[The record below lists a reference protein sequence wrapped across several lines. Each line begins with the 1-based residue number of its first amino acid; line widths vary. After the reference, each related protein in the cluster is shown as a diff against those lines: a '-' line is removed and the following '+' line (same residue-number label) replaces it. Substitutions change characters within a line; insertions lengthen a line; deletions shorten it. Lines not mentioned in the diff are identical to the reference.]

1 MRPGSKAVRTLLVL
15 SAASLLAALV
25 PLLVWPLLAAL
36 AAVGAL
42 VFIERRRLKRV
53 TVTHDEAPVFVISL
67 DEEEPIAFRLATD
80 ASRPVRLTV
89 RRVWPALVA
98 EGSATMTGLCR
109 PGETLSFSSRVRA
122 VQRGTAALDGPH
134 LAMTFWGWAERVV
147 SLPSR
152 SELKVLP
159 NLRAVRR
166 LHRQLNDVFL
176 RGLGQRTAPRL
187 GKGREFDRLREYTMN
202 DDFRDIAWK
211 ASARHRKLI
220 VREYRLDRSQDVLV
234 CVDRGHRMAAMTTR
248 IRRVDHAVNAA
259 VLVAY
264 ICNRMEDRVGMLS
277 FGAQVDS
284 GIPQGRGASHQS
296 RVAAY
301 SSSIQA
307 EYIHTDYLALGAHV
321 RRRLRRRA
329 LVLIVTTLPEAGE
342 QQALVRAVGMMV
354 PTHLPLVVVLSDPA
368 LRAAAEAQ
376 PADHGE
382 LCRTLVARDVW
393 TDRRRM
399 MDELRR
405 RGAWVIDTGPQDAG
419 VESVNAYLEIKRRQL
434 I

>member
-1 MRPGSKAVRTLLVL
+1 MRPGPVTVRALFV
-15 SAASLLAALV
+15 LAAGSLIAALF
-25 PLLVWPLLAAL
+25 PLAIWPLLAGLL
-36 AAVGAL
+36 AVLVL
-42 VFIERRRLKRV
+42 VFAEREMLGRV
-53 TVTHDEAPVFVISL
+53 TVTHDEPPVFVVSL
-67 DEEEPIAFRLATD
+67 DEEEKIAFRLETD
-80 ASRPVRLTV
+80 APRPVRMSV
-89 RRVWPALVA
+89 RRVWPGLVA
-98 EGSATMTGLCR
+98 EPSATMSGICR
-109 PGETLSFSSRVRA
+109 PGETLPLSCSLRGI
-122 VQRGTAALDGPH
+122 QRGTAAIDGPH
-134 LAMTFWGWAERVV
+134 LAMTFWGWAERIV
-147 SLPSR
+147 SLPPR

-166 LHRQLNDVFL
+166 LHQKLNDVFL

-234 CVDRGHRMAAMTTR
+234 CVDRGHRMAALTTR

-284 GIPQGRGASHQS
+284 GIPQGRGASHLS
-296 RVAAY
+296 KITAF
-301 SSSIQA
+301 SSSIRS

-342 QQALVRAVGMMV
+342 QQSLVRAVGMMV

-368 LRAAAEAQ
+368 LRASAESQ
-376 PADHGE
+376 PATHGE

-393 TDRRRM
+393 TDRQRM
-399 MDELRR
+399 MNELRR
-405 RGAWVIDTGPQDAG
+405 RGAWVIDTGPEDAG
-419 VESVNAYLEIKRRQL
+419 VESVNTYLEIKRRQL

>member
-1 MRPGSKAVRTLLVL
+1 VRPGPVAVRTLLGL
-15 SAASLLAALV
+15 AAASLVAAIFPLAA
-25 PLLVWPLLAAL
+25 WPLLAGFL
-36 AAVGAL
+36 AVVVL
-42 VFIERRRLKRV
+42 VVAEREMLGRV
-53 TVTHDEAPVFVISL
+53 KVSHEEQPVFVVSL
-67 DEEEPIAFRLATD
+67 DEEEKIAFRLETD
-80 ASRPVRLTV
+80 APRAVRMTV
-89 RRVWPALVA
+89 RRVWPDLAA
-98 EGSATMTGLCR
+98 EPSATMTGVCR
-109 PGETLSFSSRVRA
+109 PGETLPLSCTLRGI
-122 VQRGTAALDGPH
+122 QRGTAAIDGPH
-134 LAMTFWGWAERVV
+134 LAMTFWGWTERLV
-147 SLPSR
+147 SLPPK

-166 LHRQLNDVFL
+166 LHQKLNDVFL

-187 GKGREFDRLREYTMN
+187 GKGREFDRLREYSIN

-220 VREYRLDRSQDVLV
+220 VREYRLDRSQDVLI
-234 CVDRGHRMAAMTTR
+234 CVDRGHRMAALTTR

-259 VLVAY
+259 MLISY

-277 FGAQVDS
+277 FGAQVDG
-284 GIPQGRGASHQS
+284 GIPQGRGASHLS
-296 RVAAY
+296 KITAF
-301 SSSIQA
+301 SSSIRS

-321 RRRLRRRA
+321 RHRLRRRA

-342 QQALVRAVGMMV
+342 QQALVRAVGMMI

-368 LRAAAEAQ
+368 LRASAESQ
-376 PADHGE
+376 PATHGE

-393 TDRRRM
+393 TDKQKM
-399 MDELRR
+399 MNELRR
-405 RGAWVIDTGPQDAG
+405 RGAWVIDTGPEDAG